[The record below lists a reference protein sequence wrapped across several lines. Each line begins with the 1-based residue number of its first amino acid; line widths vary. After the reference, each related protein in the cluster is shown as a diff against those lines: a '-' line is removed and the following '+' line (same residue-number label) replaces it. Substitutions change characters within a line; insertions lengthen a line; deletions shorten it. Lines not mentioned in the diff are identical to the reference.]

1 MRTNFEGEIQS
12 ARHISGGPRGGGG
25 EDSGGD
31 GGGGEGSGLSG
42 VDGRSDNHIGTFLA
56 IFFVSAD
63 TCTVGENGG
72 GSGRG
77 RNGGGAGGAG
87 ANGGGLG
94 MGGQA
99 KFASRQLIGHEY
111 TRPTIS
117 SLVSRPQPPRIQSC
131 PRQSLHLQPA

>member
-1 MRTNFEGEIQS
+1 MRTNFEGENQS

-42 VDGRSDNHIGTFLA
+42 VGGRSENREFGTFLT

-77 RNGGGAGGAG
+77 GKGGGAG

-111 TRPTIS
+111 TRSSTS